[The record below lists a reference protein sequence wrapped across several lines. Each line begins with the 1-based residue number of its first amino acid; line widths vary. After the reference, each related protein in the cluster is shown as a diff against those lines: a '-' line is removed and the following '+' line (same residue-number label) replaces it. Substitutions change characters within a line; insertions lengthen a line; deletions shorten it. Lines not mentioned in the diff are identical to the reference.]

1 MNKKNLELWVQA
13 LESGQ
18 YQQGKRALAQVEV
31 DTSKA
36 WYKPWTWRRTPI
48 VKYCCLGVACEVA
61 RQQGVNLRRRT
72 YGRYASNRFCGV
84 SYGVGESTMLLP
96 HEVVDWLDCT
106 TPDPYVAPHTLATE
120 ANDQLYWTFPR
131 IAQELRNLYLT
142 ENTETEEVTDTH
154 GE

>member
-31 DTSKA
+31 GTSKA

-61 RQQGVNLRRRT
+61 LQHGVNLRKKTRGGFGT
-72 YGRYASNRFCGV
+72 VQY
-84 SYGVGESTMLLP
+84 GESNMLLP

-106 TPDPYVAPHTLATE
+106 TPNPYVAPHKLATE
-120 ANDQLYWTFPR
+120 ANDRLYWTFPR